1 MIAIIV
7 PARLASSRFP
17 QKLLHRIK
25 GKPLVLWVAER
36 LKEVAPEIPTYFAVD
51 DLSLDEVL
59 RDHGFKTVMT
69 RKDHVSGTDRLAEAN
84 EIIGADIVINAQAD
98 EPLVAKD
105 QIAALGRMI
114 QSGADMATLGTKF
127 TTRADF
133 LDPNQVKVV
142 MNNKGEAL
150 YFSRSP
156 IPYNRD
162 DFETFSDAWVSA
174 SSIYRH
180 IGLYAY
186 KAEFLRTFCSLPQGR
201 LESIEKLEQLRAM
214 ENGYRIAIEKTEKVS
229 IGIDTPEDAKAFATY
244 LDSVS

>member
-25 GKPLVLWVAER
+25 GKPLVIWVAER
-36 LKEVAPEIPTYFAVD
+36 LKSIAPEIPTYFAVD
-51 DLSLDEVL
+51 DLSLDAVL
-59 RDHGFKTVMT
+59 REKGFKTIMT
-69 RKDHVSGTDRLAEAN
+69 RKDHQSGTDRLAEAN
-84 EIIGADIVINAQAD
+84 ESIGADIVINAQAD
-98 EPLVAKD
+98 EPLVAKE

-114 QSGADMATLGTKF
+114 QSGANMATLATKF
-127 TTRADF
+127 EKRSDF

-142 MNNKGEAL
+142 INEKGKAL

-162 DFETFSDAWVSA
+162 DFDQFDDTWVSV
-174 SSIYRH
+174 SPIYRH

-186 KAEFLRTFCSLPQGR
+186 SADFLKMFCSLPQSK

-214 ENGYRIAIEKTEKVS
+214 ENGYEISIETTDNVS
-229 IGIDTPEDAKAFATY
+229 IGIDTPEDAKVFGAY
-244 LDSVS
+244 LENNS